1 MGASIIPLLL
11 FTALWAIVG
20 IVLPIFVPRGANRGY
35 VFYYML
41 YYYKNSRCL
50 KIVFFFKNKS
60 EVLDCLIIT

>member
-11 FTALWAIVG
+11 FTALWAVVG

-50 KIVFFFKNKS
+50 KIVFVKNKS